1 MIRIIKEKTVKWTRH
16 VTCLG
21 EIKNAYSIL
30 VGIPGGKGHFEDG
43 GLAERIILK
52 LNWKTYDLRL

>member
-1 MIRIIKEKTVKWTRH
+1 VIRSIKYKTVKWTGH

-21 EIKNAYSIL
+21 ETKNTYSIL
-30 VGIPGGKGHFEDG
+30 VGIPGGKGYFEDV

>member
-1 MIRIIKEKTVKWTRH
+1 VKWTGH

-21 EIKNAYSIL
+21 EIKNMYSIL
-30 VGIPGGKGHFEDG
+30 GGIPEGKGCFEDV
-43 GLAERIILK
+43 GLTERIILK

>member
-1 MIRIIKEKTVKWTRH
+1 MKWTGH

-21 EIKNAYSIL
+21 EIKNMYSIL
-30 VGIPGGKGHFEDG
+30 VGIPGGKGYFEYI

>member
-1 MIRIIKEKTVKWTRH
+1 VKRTGH

-21 EIKNAYSIL
+21 EIKNTYYSIL
-30 VGIPGGKGHFEDG
+30 VGIPGGKGYFEDV

-52 LNWKTYDLRL
+52 LMWKTYDLRL